1 MANLLDGG
9 SLTYTT
15 SKGETF
21 SKNEFVLI
29 LELLYLTIKCPPCG
43 TRTRDHVLIRQYH
56 ELL

>member
-29 LELLYLTIKCPPCG
+29 LELLYLTIKCSPL
-43 TRTRDHVLIRQYH
+43 RDSNPRPRAYKAIS
-56 ELL
+56 